1 MLKILTHPIIETKLT
16 KMRDENTPHH
26 IFRTLLEE
34 ISSLMVYEILR
45 DYKTK
50 SLLVHTLT
58 KSVYNGQQ
66 LDEKIVLVP
75 ILRAGLGMLQGILSL
90 VPEAHV
96 GHIGLY
102 REETTFEIKTYYF
115 KLPTVKKS
123 SKILILDPMLA
134 TGHSIIKAIDFVKK
148 EGFSDISLV
157 NLVAAPEGI
166 KAVEAKHPDV
176 NIYVAAVDSH
186 LDDKKYIVPG
196 LGDAGDRIFGTK

>member
-16 KMRDENTPHH
+16 KMRDENTPYH

-186 LDDKKYIVPG
+186 LNDKKYIVPG

>member
-66 LDEKIVLVP
+66 LDEK
-75 ILRAGLGMLQGILSL
+75 
-90 VPEAHV
+90 
-96 GHIGLY
+96 
-102 REETTFEIKTYYF
+102 
-115 KLPTVKKS
+115 
-123 SKILILDPMLA
+123 
-134 TGHSIIKAIDFVKK
+134 
-148 EGFSDISLV
+148 
-157 NLVAAPEGI
+157 
-166 KAVEAKHPDV
+166 
-176 NIYVAAVDSH
+176 
-186 LDDKKYIVPG
+186 
-196 LGDAGDRIFGTK
+196 

>member
-166 KAVEAKHPDV
+166 KAVEVKHPDV

-186 LDDKKYIVPG
+186 LNDKKYIVPG

>member
-1 MLKILTHPIIETKLT
+1 
-16 KMRDENTPHH
+16 
-26 IFRTLLEE
+26 
-34 ISSLMVYEILR
+34 
-45 DYKTK
+45 
-50 SLLVHTLT
+50 
-58 KSVYNGQQ
+58 
-66 LDEKIVLVP
+66 
-75 ILRAGLGMLQGILSL
+75 MLQGILSL

-186 LDDKKYIVPG
+186 LNDKKYIVPG

>member
-186 LDDKKYIVPG
+186 LNDKKYIVPG

>member
-157 NLVAAPEGI
+157 NLVAAPGGI

-186 LDDKKYIVPG
+186 LNDKKYIVPG

>member
-157 NLVAAPEGI
+157 NLVAASEGI

-186 LDDKKYIVPG
+186 LNDKKYIVPG

>member
-123 SKILILDPMLA
+123 SKILILDSMLA

-186 LDDKKYIVPG
+186 LNDKKYIVPG

>member
-16 KMRDENTPHH
+16 KMRDQNTPHH
-26 IFRTLLEE
+26 IFRMLLEE

-50 SLLVHTLT
+50 PLHVKTPTNSIHH
-58 KSVYNGQQ
+58 GQQ

-90 VPEAHV
+90 VPTAHV

-102 REETTFEIKTYYF
+102 REETTFEIKSYYF
-115 KLPTVKKS
+115 KLPTVEKS
-123 SKILILDPMLA
+123 SKIFILDPMLA
-134 TGHSIIKAIDFVKK
+134 TGNSTIKAIDFVKQ
-148 EGFSDISLV
+148 EGFTDITLV

-186 LDDKKYIVPG
+186 LNEKKYIVPG